1 MNKHLRIFLYAAM
14 ISAILMI
21 VVCSVNYLDLGK
33 QLRSTNAQ
41 LSESRTAWQGV
52 AAEKEALQEELE
64 TKQSD
69 LKEAEL
75 SLNEAT
81 ARTEEIRAEIEA
93 LQKEI
98 DSLRSGAD

>member
-21 VVCSVNYLDLGK
+21 VVCSVCYFELGE
-33 QLRSTNAQ
+33 QLRSTDAR

-52 AAEKEALQEELE
+52 AAEKEALQEELAA
-64 TKQSD
+64 KQND
-69 LKEAEL
+69 LKDAEL

-81 ARTEEIRAEIEA
+81 ARKEEIRAEIEA

-98 DSLRSGAD
+98 DSLRSGAN